1 MAQKHSASWSIG
13 LDRKEGDSVLCKD
26 PIVTYDDI
34 QAEEIKQEEEQELEK
49 QELEKQTQYSDDSAL
64 EETNTDLS
72 EEKMTDSRLND
83 LEQIEGAWVKIDR
96 EVDHAEIQIV
106 AQADIVKLP
115 QNEIKSE
122 IVINKKKLIKK
133 KNFVSKI
140 FGS

>member
-49 QELEKQTQYSDDSAL
+49 QTQYSDDSAL

-83 LEQIEGAWVKIDR
+83 LEQIEGAWVEIDR

>member
-34 QAEEIKQEEEQELEK
+34 QAEEIKQEEE